1 MDRVYSRSID
11 PTHVPS
17 RSQQQVFCELE
28 RALTNEL
35 DFLAEA
41 QAMEK
46 VRARIV
52 CHV

>member
-1 MDRVYSRSID
+1 LEIRLIWWGNDERLDILF
-11 PTHVPS
+11 
-17 RSQQQVFCELE
+17 QVFCELE

-46 VRARIV
+46 VMMMAWAAYY
-52 CHV
+52 H

>member
-1 MDRVYSRSID
+1 MDAMNRWLWHFSCGSSCV
-11 PTHVPS
+11 THIPVRRP
-17 RSQQQVFCELE
+17 QVFCELE

-46 VRARIV
+46 VR
-52 CHV
+52 